1 MYMIVQHNNRTSLSK
16 ACCGSLSRRH
26 YDLLIYAWLISWG
39 QMLEQVVYDIKGVL
53 DTTLYDKVCQ
63 WLAAGRW
70 FSPGTTVSSTNKT
83 DCPDI
88 AEILLKVA
96 LNTITLTL
104 ISFYKYFYFTL
115 LIMWKTKQYHTV
127 GTIPKSNRKT
137 KQYHTVG
144 TIPKSNRKTKQYHT
158 VGTVPQYHTVG
169 TVPTTNRKTIER
181 DKMDTTT
188 HKYMTAHFPDL
199 VQARQW
205 TVTELI

>member
-1 MYMIVQHNNRTSLSK
+1 VLYSPYIYISVCVCVCVCTYMYMIVQHNNRTSLSK

-63 WLAAGRW
+63 WVAAGRW

-115 LIMWKTKQYHTV
+115 LIMWNTKQYHTV
-127 GTIPKSNRKT
+127 GTITNT

-144 TIPKSNRKTKQYHT
+144 TIL
-158 VGTVPQYHTVG
+158 
-169 TVPTTNRKTIER
+169 TTNRKTVER

-188 HKYMTAHFPDL
+188 HKYMTSNTQIHDL
-199 VQARQW
+199 
-205 TVTELI
+205 

>member
-1 MYMIVQHNNRTSLSK
+1 MIVQHNNRT
-16 ACCGSLSRRH
+16 CCGSLSRR
-26 YDLLIYAWLISWG
+26 YYVLLIYMYGWIISWG
-39 QMLEQVVYDIKGVL
+39 QKLEKVVYDIKGVL
-53 DTTLYDKVCQ
+53 DTTLNDKVCQ

-127 GTIPKSNRKT
+127 GTIP
-137 KQYHTVG
+137 
-144 TIPKSNRKTKQYHT
+144 
-158 VGTVPQYHTVG
+158 
-169 TVPTTNRKTIER
+169 TTNRKTVER
-181 DKMDTTT
+181 GKIHTTT

-199 VQARQW
+199 VHALQW
-205 TVTELI
+205 TVAELI